1 MPAPS
6 ASGLK
11 LDIQGAR
18 VALKRALANRTPLT
32 SDHRHPKLT
41 LRVWN
46 ATFRFC
52 TFSQES
58 LCRVTGERLDFV

>member
-18 VALKRALANRTPLT
+18 VALKRALANRMPLT
-32 SDHRHPKLT
+32 SDHRHPKHT

-46 ATFRFC
+46 AQNTEFC
-52 TFSQES
+52 
-58 LCRVTGERLDFV
+58 ER